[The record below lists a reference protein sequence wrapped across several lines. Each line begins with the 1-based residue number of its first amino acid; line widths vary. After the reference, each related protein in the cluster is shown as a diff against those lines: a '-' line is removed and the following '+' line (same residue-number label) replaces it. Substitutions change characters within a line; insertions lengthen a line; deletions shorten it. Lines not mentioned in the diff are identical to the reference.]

1 MSPLDDHD
9 AGPERGDEAAS
20 DVTPDGSTTSRRSA
34 LKKAAA
40 AGAVGAAAWA
50 APKVEGFSI
59 APDYASAG
67 TSTAVD
73 ITLRLNGNGPGLAGA
88 NNYMNAAPSPS
99 YTITQNGPSDSNQII
114 ITAPLPGPGP
124 SGPVGNA
131 VWTFPSG
138 LDTDGPAIPGGTV
151 AFNVDGPH
159 NRCRVTGGTTGWQGT
174 TGGRPN
180 TSNSQSAVTL
190 PNNPG
195 TFSQTISIP
204 AGGEDPYYNPS
215 SAINFIEI
223 RIQCTS

>member
-1 MSPLDDHD
+1 M
-9 AGPERGDEAAS
+9 S
-20 DVTPDGSTTSRRSA
+20 DVTPGDNTTSRRSA

-67 TSTAVD
+67 TSTSIDV
-73 ITLRLNGNGPGLAGA
+73 TLRLNGNGPGLAGA
-88 NNYMNAAPSPS
+88 NNFMNAAPSPA
-99 YTITQNGPSDSNQII
+99 YTITQNGPSDSQAVI
-114 ITAPLPGPGP
+114 ITAPLPGPTP
-124 SGPVGNA
+124 ATPVGNA

-138 LDTDGPAIPGGTV
+138 QDTDGPAISGGTV

-159 NRCRVTGGTTGWQGT
+159 NRCRVTSSNTGWQGT
-174 TGGRPN
+174 TGGRPTLGN
-180 TSNSQSAVTL
+180 PVTPAPV

-204 AGGEDPYYNPS
+204 AGGESPYYNPA
-215 SAINFIEI
+215 SAINFIEV
-223 RIQCTS
+223 RIQCT